1 MAMPRSI
8 DRRPTQLAAV
18 MTALI
23 GAEQEDDVAPSEP
36 APTASAAD
44 TQHGEP

>member
-8 DRRPTQLAAV
+8 DRRPTQLAGV
-18 MTALI
+18 MSALI
-23 GAEQEDDVAPSEP
+23 GAEQEDDLAPSEP
-36 APTASAAD
+36 APTTSAAD

>member
-8 DRRPTQLAAV
+8 DRRPMQLSAV
-18 MTALI
+18 TTALI

-36 APTASAAD
+36 SPTSKPRPKAD
-44 TQHGEP
+44 DH